1 MQITDDGGVDL
12 REFGVVH
19 QEPRFP
25 RPVDG
30 RSLDGGLLGVWGS
43 EAGIQR
49 HDVGPHECFGEIV
62 LLDGSQRSRPDD
74 GLGLGP
80 QQPAG
85 QEHPAAFLGQQAGVV
100 ASLVMMLSGV
110 VVVLAAPVVRWLLF

>member
-19 QEPRFP
+19 QEPRLP
-25 RPVDG
+25 RPADD

-49 HDVGPHECFGEIV
+49 HAVGPHEGFGEIV

-85 QEHPAAFLGQQAGVV
+85 QEHPAAFW
-100 ASLVMMLSGV
+100 ASRRAWATPLVT
-110 VVVLAAPVVRWLLF
+110 

>member
-1 MQITDDGGVDL
+1 MGWGTGSVRMGTAVQITDDGGVDL

-25 RPVDG
+25 RPADD
-30 RSLDGGLLGVWGS
+30 RSLDGGLLGIWGS

-49 HDVGPHECFGEIV
+49 HAVGPMNALVKLYCWMAV
-62 LLDGSQRSRPDD
+62 SAAAPMMAV
-74 GLGLGP
+74 GLGP

-85 QEHPAAFLGQQAGVV
+85 QEHPAAFW
-100 ASLVMMLSGV
+100 ASRRAWATPLVT
-110 VVVLAAPVVRWLLF
+110 

>member
-19 QEPRFP
+19 QEPRLP
-25 RPVDG
+25 RPVES
-30 RSLDGGLLGVWGS
+30 RSLDSGLLGVWGGK
-43 EAGIQR
+43 AGTQR
-49 HDVGPHECFGEIV
+49 HAIGSHEGFGEIV
-62 LLDGSQRSRPDD
+62 LLDGCQRSRPDD

-85 QEHPAAFLGQQAGVV
+85 QEHPAAFLGRRAW
-100 ASLVMMLSGV
+100 ATPLVT
-110 VVVLAAPVVRWLLF
+110 